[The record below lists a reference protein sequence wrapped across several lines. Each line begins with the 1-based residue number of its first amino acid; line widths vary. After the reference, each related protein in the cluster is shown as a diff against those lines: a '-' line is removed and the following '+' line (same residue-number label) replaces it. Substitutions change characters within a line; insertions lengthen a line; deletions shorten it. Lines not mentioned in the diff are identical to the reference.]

1 MFQIWKSEMN
11 DRLKNGDKVAEYDTK
26 GNRIATHEIIG
37 AHVTGAVADSG
48 KVFGLF
54 LFNENKV
61 YPKELGDM
69 VDLHTFLLEAGE
81 AENE

>member
-1 MFQIWKSEMN
+1 MN
-11 DRLKNGDKVAEYDTK
+11 DRLKIGDKVAEYDTK
-26 GNRIATHEIIG
+26 GNKIATHEITG

-54 LFNENKV
+54 LFNENNV

-69 VDLHTFLLEAGE
+69 VDMNTFIHETGE